1 MKNMGDGRRVA
12 RVEREIQNTIAQF
25 LIRGFKVPLP
35 GLVTVASVKMPA
47 DLRAAKVYVSVLG
60 DEKAQEETIDLLQE
74 RAFEIQ
80 NFIGKELK
88 MRYCPKL
95 TFYVDHATEQVL
107 KVERILSDLEAERKS
122 KEPKSS
128 ETESDSD
135 DE

>member
-12 RVEREIQNTIAQF
+12 RVEREVQATIAQF
-25 LIRGFKVPLP
+25 LIRGFRTPLP
-35 GLVTVASVKMPA
+35 GLVTVAQVKMPA
-47 DLRAAKVYVSVLG
+47 DLRSAKVYVSVLG
-60 DEKAQEETIDLLQE
+60 SDLQKEETLDLLQE

-95 TFYVDHATEQVL
+95 TFFPDHTTDQVL
-107 KVERILSDLEAERKS
+107 KVEKILHELEEERKQ
-122 KEPKSS
+122 KGEGHN
-128 ETESDSD
+128 ESD